1 MRYSGLRSLG
11 LFVGTVCILL
21 AQNRP
26 APDPADVKLPN
37 GKSQRDEIIRVDYER
52 NLKDAGDLARLA
64 EEIKDDLEKGDRYLV
79 SLKTLKKLDDVE
91 KLTKDIRQRLRRY

>member
-1 MRYSGLRSLG
+1 MRYLG
-11 LFVGTVCILL
+11 LLLLTVCILL
-21 AQNRP
+21 AQNP
-26 APDPADVKLPN
+26 SAKDEPDVKLPN
-37 GKSQRDEIIRVDYER
+37 GKSQKDEIIRVDYER

-91 KLTKDIRQRLRRY
+91 KLTKDIRQRLRRN